1 MFEYNIPDSSFI
13 FRNNFEFIA
22 AYPFQQMAA
31 YAGNSIYLIG
41 GIFIGTSRAVYKY
54 DIQNKTLDLLQSE
67 LSQARAGGKAV
78 SINDSLIYVIGGFNE
93 TTPALASSE
102 IFKIENGVH
111 TIVNGPPLNFKRAEL
126 MAVKFGNSIYVF
138 GGKDEDGDP
147 VSQVEKLELVTN
159 AGNENFSGPG
169 EYILYSNYPNPF
181 NPSTSINFYLP
192 AKSFVQIKIYNIS
205 GEEIFELAAEEMN
218 EVNHNIL
225 FDASKEKLSLA
236 SGIYFYRLIAFNYS
250 GQKTYIATRKMLLL
264 K

>member
-1 MFEYNIPDSSFI
+1 MS
-13 FRNNFEFIA
+13 
-22 AYPFQQMAA
+22 
-31 YAGNSIYLIG
+31 
-41 GIFIGTSRAVYKY
+41 
-54 DIQNKTLDLLQSE
+54 
-67 LSQARAGGKAV
+67 
-78 SINDSLIYVIGGFNE
+78 
-93 TTPALASSE
+93 
-102 IFKIENGVH
+102 
-111 TIVNGPPLNFKRAEL
+111 
-126 MAVKFGNSIYVF
+126 VKFGNSIYVF

-147 VSQVEKLELVTN
+147 VGHVEKLELVTN

-169 EYILYSNYPNPF
+169 EYILYPNYPNPF

-218 EVNHNIL
+218 EGNHNIL
-225 FDASKEKLSLA
+225 FDALKEKLSLA